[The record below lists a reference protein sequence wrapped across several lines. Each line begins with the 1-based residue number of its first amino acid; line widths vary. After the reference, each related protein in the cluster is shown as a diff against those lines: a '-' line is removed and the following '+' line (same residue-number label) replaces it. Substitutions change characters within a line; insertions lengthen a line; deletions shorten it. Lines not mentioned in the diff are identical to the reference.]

1 MQLTLIE
8 DCLDAGAVLSLP
20 HAPGRGIY
28 VCAGSILRDGEEI
41 ATDGGFAAS
50 GALSLTAGPA
60 GACLWRFDLG
70 AAGAGGK
77 GHREVVKL
85 AGDVPANLRGA
96 DAFIRLDAVA
106 FPPGGTALLHTHR
119 GPGIRC
125 LREGTIRIDTQGHT
139 TAYGPGSPWFETG
152 PDPVFAQADMGMD
165 SRFIRAMVLPE
176 ELAGKSS
183 IRYENPEDKDK
194 PKSQSYRQFGE
205 AMLTP

>member
-1 MQLTLIE
+1 MKLTLIE
-8 DCLDAGAVLSLP
+8 DCLDAGVTVAFPAS
-20 HAPGRGIY
+20 PGRAVY
-28 VCAGSILRDGEEI
+28 VCAGSILNEGAEI

-50 GALSLTAGPA
+50 GAVTLTAGA
-60 GACLWRFDLG
+60 GGACLWRFDLG
-70 AAGAGGK
+70 EAGAGGP
-77 GHREVVKL
+77 GHRAVVKL
-85 AGDVPANLRGA
+85 SGEVPAHLRGR

-139 TAYGPGSPWFETG
+139 AAYGPGSPWFETG
-152 PDPVFAQADMGMD
+152 PDPVFAQADMGIQ

-183 IRYENPEDKDK
+183 IRYENPDDKDK

-205 AMLTP
+205 AMLVV